1 MGESQRGARIE
12 MMAETTSPPTTLTGS
27 DLPPLFTL
35 ADRDAARAQQR
46 FFGLLSA
53 ELALLGLGAL
63 AGLLSALPFIP
74 SGKTDPFAVAGVSV
88 PALPYADLASA
99 ALIAVA
105 LILRLW
111 RYGAHPEDRW
121 YEARAVAESAKSV
134 AWRYAVGGRPFDLSK
149 DQEVV
154 DALARQRFR
163 EALTVTPS
171 YRPDEQVADE
181 EQITPTMRALRT
193 RVPPQARREA
203 YQSGRIMD
211 QRAWYERNAR
221 LNHTL
226 ARRAHLVIIG
236 LEALAVIAAL
246 LQALQIVP
254 ANTQAVLT
262 ALIGGGIAWSQAR
275 RYQDLGASYRL
286 TAQEARKLD
295 ESFPRDPSEAEWAQ
309 FVDSAEEAFSR
320 EHNMWIATRDA

>member
-1 MGESQRGARIE
+1 MIQ
-12 MMAETTSPPTTLTGS
+12 ETTSNPGALAWS
-27 DLPPLFTL
+27 DLPPLFIA
-35 ADRDAARAQQR
+35 ADRDAAHAQQR

-53 ELALLGLGAL
+53 ELTLLGLGAL
-63 AGLLSALPFIP
+63 AGLLSALPIVP
-74 SGKTDPFAVAGVSV
+74 SVKTAPFAVAGVSI

-99 ALIAVA
+99 ALIALA

-111 RYGAHPEDRW
+111 RFGAHPEDRW

-134 AWRYAVGGRPFDLSK
+134 AWRYAVGGRPFDLGK
-149 DQEVV
+149 DQDVV
-154 DALARQRFR
+154 DTLARQRFS

-171 YRPDEQVADE
+171 YRPDAQFTEE
-181 EQITPTMRALRT
+181 EQITPAMRALRM
-193 RVPPQARREA
+193 RSAEARREV
-203 YQSGRIMD
+203 YRIGRIVD
-211 QRAWYERNAR
+211 QRAWYERNAQ
-221 LNHTL
+221 LNRAL

-236 LEALAVIAAL
+236 LEALAVVAAL

-262 ALIGGGIAWSQAR
+262 ALIGGGIAWTQAR

-286 TAQEARKLD
+286 TAQEVRKLE
-295 ESFPRDPSEAEWAQ
+295 ESFPMDPSEAVWAQ

-320 EHNMWIATRDA
+320 EHKMWIATRDA